1 MPNMIE
7 TNKRHRALLF
17 LVGTAVLWSIGGF
30 LIKSINWP
38 PLAIAGMRS
47 IIAAFVI
54 RWFFRDSRL
63 TWSPA
68 QLTAAV
74 AYAAT
79 VILFVTATKMTTAAN
94 AILLQFT
101 APIYVA
107 LLGGWLLNEKTNRG
121 DWLAIVA
128 VFGGMSLFFV
138 EHVTVGSLLGN
149 LCAIASGVTFALF
162 TIYMRKQ
169 KDASP
174 FGSVLIGNVLTFIIG
189 LPFMF
194 TTSPDVQGWGALLVL
209 GFFQLGLSYVLYTY
223 AIKEVTALEAIMIPV
238 IEPLLNPFWVFL
250 LLGETPSRWALIG
263 GIIIVFAVSAR
274 YVVGVATKE
283 SALTNKK
290 IAEREI
296 CPEINRIE

>member
-1 MPNMIE
+1 MLHLTDI
-7 TNKRHRALLF
+7 NKRNRALLF
-17 LVGTAVLWSIGGF
+17 LVGTAVLWSTGGF
-30 LIKSINWP
+30 LIKSVHWP
-38 PLAIAGMRS
+38 PLAIAGIRS
-47 IIAAFVI
+47 IIAACVI

-63 TWSPA
+63 TWSPDQIA
-68 QLTAAV
+68 AAV

-149 LCAIASGVTFALF
+149 LYASASGVTFALF

-194 TTSPDVQGWGALLVL
+194 TTTPDIQGWGALLVL

-223 AIKEVTALEAIMIPV
+223 AIKEITALEAIMIPI

-263 GIIIVFAVSAR
+263 GIVIVLAISAR
-274 YVVGVATKE
+274 YVVAIATKE
-283 SALTNKK
+283 RELTKK
-290 IAEREI
+290 ITEREI
-296 CPEINRIE
+296 CSEINRIE